1 MKTVFGLQL
10 AVSREGDEVFNT
22 KAITDY
28 IIGEVSSQLKQKKF
42 CFCFFL
48 IQEKKPLMLFYLQPV
63 LMLVHDHHVLKVSP
77 PHSESIYQ

>member
-28 IIGEVSSQLKQKKF
+28 IMGEVSSQLKQKKF
-42 CFCFFL
+42 N
-48 IQEKKPLMLFYLQPV
+48 IDTYK
-63 LMLVHDHHVLKVSP
+63 HH
-77 PHSESIYQ
+77 